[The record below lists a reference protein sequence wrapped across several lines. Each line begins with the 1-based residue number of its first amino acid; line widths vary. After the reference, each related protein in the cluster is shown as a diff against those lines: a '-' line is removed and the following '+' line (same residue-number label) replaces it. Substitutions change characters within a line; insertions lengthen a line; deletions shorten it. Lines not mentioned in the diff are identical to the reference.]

1 MRLYFIVGF
10 ISLMVSDAGHLLH
23 SHRYEIVFHCGLH
36 FLVVSD
42 AGHLLQ
48 AFFTRWPLLWRD
60 HFVIGDGPLAD
71 VSTLY
76 VTLPQNSSKGLVKM
90 NRSFIPHSLS
100 AP

>member
-1 MRLYFIVGF
+1 
-10 ISLMVSDAGHLLH
+10 MVSDAGHFLH

-48 AFFTRWPLLWRD
+48 AFFTHWPLVWRD